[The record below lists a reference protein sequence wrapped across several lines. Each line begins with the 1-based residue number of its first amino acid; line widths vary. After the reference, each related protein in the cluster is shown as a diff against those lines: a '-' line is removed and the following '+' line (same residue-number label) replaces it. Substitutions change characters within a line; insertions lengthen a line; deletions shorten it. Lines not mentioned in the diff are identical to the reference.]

1 MTLASIFGTNLF
13 HYQPDGVVEFHD
25 SYPAVRESFAR
36 AAEWTGI
43 DEEALLYQKGD
54 YDQDERVRVASIGL
68 AAAQLGIQ
76 DVLVAQGLRP
86 HVVGGLSLGG
96 LVSSCVAGAIDRREL
111 MELLATGEHKA
122 DVDLDR
128 PQTIAAAYLPLDV
141 DPYEYADRDGIY
153 LSSDFGCDASGR
165 IRIVL
170 LSGFRDALERL
181 AAEEPDGMINITE
194 GVDIAVHS
202 PLRERAR
209 VASRPRIDAIR
220 FADPGLTLCSCLE
233 RRTVKTAD
241 EVREMFVDNVVKPIS
256 LVHLSE
262 EMRHHGTRL
271 GIVVGPS
278 PVMNALRY
286 PFPVVFVDSP
296 AGIPQTVAAIFE
308 HGIQL

>member
-1 MTLASIFGTNLF
+1 VTLASIFGTNLF
-13 HYQPDGVVEFHD
+13 HYQPDGVIAFHD
-25 SYPAVRESFAR
+25 TYPAVRESFAR

-43 DEEALLYQKGD
+43 DEETLLYQKGD
-54 YDQDERVRVASIGL
+54 HDQAERVRIASIGL

-76 DVLVAQGLRP
+76 DVLVEQGLRP
-86 HVVGGLSLGG
+86 RVVGGLSLGG
-96 LVSSCVAGAIDRREL
+96 LVSSCVAGAIDRRDL
-111 MELLATGEHKA
+111 IELLATGEHKA
-122 DVDLDR
+122 EDDLGR

-141 DPYEYADRDGIY
+141 DPYEYADREGIF

-181 AAEEPDGMINITE
+181 AASEPDGMINITE

-209 VASRPRIDAIR
+209 VQSRPRIDAIR
-220 FADPGLTLCSCLE
+220 FADPVLTLCSCLE
-233 RRTVKTAD
+233 QRTVTTAGD
-241 EVREMFVDNVVKPIS
+241 VRDMFTSNVVKPIS
-256 LVHLSE
+256 LVHLNA
-262 EMRHHGTRL
+262 EMRRHGTQL

-296 AGIPQTVAAIFE
+296 AGIPQTVAAVFE
-308 HGIQL
+308 HGISL